1 MISEYYVTVHIF
13 QNVIQIEYIVI
24 LSFLDETEALR
35 DLVK

>member
-1 MISEYYVTVHIF
+1 MISEYYVTVYIF
-13 QNVIQIEYIVI
+13 QNVIQIEYTVI